1 MLSAGFKT
9 DRGKCRENNE
19 DSLFVLPNHRLYMVA
34 DGVGGNRSGE
44 VASRTAVTH
53 VASYVDSHPLE
64 EVTDEQQLQ
73 KYFLE
78 CITGANDEI
87 CRMAAEDW
95 NYSGMATTLVVAYIK
110 EDKGYVVNIGDS
122 RAYLVRDGEI
132 MQVSN
137 DHTYVNELL
146 MQGSISEEEAKRH
159 PKRNMITRAVGGD
172 PFVRPDFFR
181 FDLEEGD
188 VILLCTD
195 GLFGEL
201 EEETICRM
209 ASAESSMH
217 QLAADLVEA
226 ANVHGGR
233 DNISVVCI
241 RI

>member
-9 DRGKCRENNE
+9 DQGRCRENNE
-19 DSLFVLPNHRLYMVA
+19 DSLFILPEHRLYMVA

-53 VASYVDSHPLE
+53 VASYVDSHPLD
-64 EVTDEQQLQ
+64 EVTDEDQLQ

-87 CRMAAEDW
+87 CKMASEDW
-95 NYSGMATTLVVAYIK
+95 QYSGMATTLVVAYINN
-110 EDKGYVVNIGDS
+110 DKGYVVNIGDS
-122 RAYLVRDGEI
+122 RAYHEI
-132 MQVSN
+132 MQITH

-146 MQGSISEEEAKRH
+146 MQGSISEEEARRH
-159 PKRNMITRAVGGD
+159 PERNMITRAVGGD
-172 PFVRPDFFR
+172 PTVRPDFFR
-181 FDLEEGD
+181 FDLEPGD
-188 VILLCTD
+188 VILLATD

-201 EEETICRM
+201 EDDRICEM
-209 ASAESSMH
+209 VSKEPSMH
-217 QLAADLVEA
+217 KLAAELVEA